1 MTTPKKRRGLNHNTA
16 WFDELDDLGGINIAN
31 VRGLGRTL
39 RRGLTISRQDGR
51 TSRGNRRF
59 ARND

>member
-1 MTTPKKRRGLNHNTA
+1 MTRTRNTGYHNAA
-16 WFDELDDLGGINIAN
+16 WFDELDDLGEIDVHN
-31 VRGLGRTL
+31 VKGLNRTL
-39 RRGLTISRQDGR
+39 RRGLTISRQDRR